1 MRNGAKIGKETS
13 VPKEGKIEGLK
24 EGETKGNDGPAGN
37 EWRGGGGPEERN
49 QIGREINSEEESKEG
64 MWGKQIKR
72 L

>member
-1 MRNGAKIGKETS
+1 MWRGVKIGKETS
-13 VPKEGKIEGLK
+13 LPNEGKIEGLK
-24 EGETKGNDGPAGN
+24 EGETKGKRGAGN

-64 MWGKQIKR
+64 MWGKQINR